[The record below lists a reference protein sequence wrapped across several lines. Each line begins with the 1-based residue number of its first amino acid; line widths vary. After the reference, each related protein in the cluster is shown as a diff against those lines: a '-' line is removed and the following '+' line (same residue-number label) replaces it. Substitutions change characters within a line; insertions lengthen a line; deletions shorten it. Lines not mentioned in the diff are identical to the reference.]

1 MLGND
6 SLGDCAIAAAA
17 HAEMLWAVRHRRP
30 RSDPTLEQVT
40 DAYSK
45 ITGYQEGHPDAPAQ
59 RAMMTARWVPTES
72 GTLVTSKPRVAISP
86 RTANREAAPASRN
99 PHTEP
104 VMSLIPCDWSL
115 AVPPYTPGAPAAT
128 PPNTTYSRVN
138 PGAAVL
144 KFALSAVLLSTVPRT
159 APTPAI
165 LVTQLSLAVQAGPA
179 CTEPV
184 NHHQAF
190 TQPVIPHAHN
200 PARPT
205 AAAVATALHSSGWN
219 RSRLAPPDPD
229 PPAVTMIR
237 PALIR
242 TPQCFAT
249 AGTAAPATRS
259 PGSVVSR
266 A

>member
-1 MLGND
+1 
-6 SLGDCAIAAAA
+6 
-17 HAEMLWAVRHRRP
+17 
-30 RSDPTLEQVT
+30 
-40 DAYSK
+40 
-45 ITGYQEGHPDAPAQ
+45 
-59 RAMMTARWVPTES
+59 MTARWVSTES

-115 AVPPYTPGAPAAT
+115 AVAPYTTGAAAAT

-200 PARPT
+200 PARTT

-219 RSRLAPPDPD
+219 RSRLAPPDPAD

-237 PALIR
+237 PAPIR
-242 TPQCFAT
+242 PPNASPPLGPRPRRAGVPAALCHELNVAT
-249 AGTAAPATRS
+249 GRRPACAGDENHGPFGRKSGQNLVRRVCLGAAR
-259 PGSVVSR
+259 
-266 A
+266 